1 MSAHIRVVPVEGV
14 TELPDISLRFF
25 ERPKKRSELILLNV
39 TTILSVIVVSCA
51 WILLALD

>member
-1 MSAHIRVVPVEGV
+1 MSAHIRLVPVEGV
-14 TELPDISLRFF
+14 TELPDIPLRFF

>member
-14 TELPDISLRFF
+14 TELPDIPLRFF